1 MKCIITCVQPPPP
14 SLPSNKSRIV
24 QEECREATTR
34 NTSAFV
40 QSRQAVHRLR
50 GLLLA
55 LCANRTIT
63 VAFWALMRV
72 SSVVLRLVNQHHT
85 FTLCFNKPPTK
96 AFVGTEEIRLPK
108 KRCVFTGSNYL
119 VCFLI
124 LQRPIAHSSTKQL
137 FE

>member
-1 MKCIITCVQPPPP
+1 MIACVQPLPP
-14 SLPSNKSRIV
+14 SLPSLKQKQDCLRGV
-24 QEECREATTR
+24 QRSDDQKYLCVR
-34 NTSAFV
+34 S
-40 QSRQAVHRLR
+40 QAVHRLR

-63 VAFWALMRV
+63 VTFWALMRV

-85 FTLCFNKPPTK
+85 FTLCFNKPPTQ

-124 LQRPIAHSSTKQL
+124 LRRPIAHSSTKQL